1 MLLSVRAALASH
13 LERLL
18 VPITHRSVAG
28 NPFPGAFAWVVS
40 AATSVTILPGTDAV
54 SIDRNAVPRL
64 HGIGERCLR
73 ILAGSGTVCGAEAAN
88 PCNIMDIRARAGR
101 SASPPPASPPRTLS
115 QGCDMRQRTVLWN
128 RKHEIGAFWMR
139 CSMWPRAAVGSY
151 LLILDTVF
159 QQGPMSDGELD
170 AVLAPNTDP
179 ERTLIRERLTRVDG
193 GWIHERAHEERLHS
207 LGVSKVRA
215 KAGGKGGSVS
225 ASGRKPL
232 KGKGLTEGS
241 NCLTNAKQTASNPS
255 LSLSISSSDSSE
267 GFRKGDARG
276 KPSLSG
282 REKDRVRWDFGAEV
296 WVGLD
301 EGALGAL
308 RAEFPAVDIPA
319 TLASLADW
327 CIQHPAKVKARKSTD
342 AFIRA
347 CVRAHPI
354 YLAGTRPTTFQPRA
368 HETPADRRA
377 ASDAEFAARM
387 ERALGK
393 AATPPPRASTTPNGL
408 AGHPKPKAPQNAS

>member
-1 MLLSVRAALASH
+1 
-13 LERLL
+13 
-18 VPITHRSVAG
+18 
-28 NPFPGAFAWVVS
+28 
-40 AATSVTILPGTDAV
+40 
-54 SIDRNAVPRL
+54 
-64 HGIGERCLR
+64 
-73 ILAGSGTVCGAEAAN
+73 
-88 PCNIMDIRARAGR
+88 
-101 SASPPPASPPRTLS
+101 
-115 QGCDMRQRTVLWN
+115 MRQRTVLWN

-179 ERTLIRERLTRVDG
+179 ERTLIRERLVRVDG

-232 KGKGLTEGS
+232 KDKGLIEGS
-241 NCLTNAKQTASNPS
+241 NCLPIVQQTSSNPS
-255 LSLSISSSDSSE
+255 LSNSNSSSRIS
-267 GFRKGDARG
+267 GGMQGG
-276 KPSLSG
+276 KPTRLSG
-282 REKDRVRWDFGAEV
+282 RDRDRVRWDFDTETWDGLTAEV
-296 WVGLD
+296 L
-301 EGALGAL
+301 
-308 RAEFPAVDIPA
+308 AELAAKYPAVDVA
-319 TLASLADW
+319 AEMQNLADW

-342 AFIRA
+342 AFIRT
-347 CVRAHPI
+347 CLGKKRGGDHRA
-354 YLAGTRPTTFQPRA
+354 
-368 HETPADRRA
+368 TPADRRA

-408 AGHPKPKAPQNAS
+408 AGHPKPKATQNAS